1 MVAILLGQTNNEYFL
16 DLVLCLVKI
25 GNERV
30 ILGLAMFIF
39 KLSVLSIGHVRIK
52 NNKSHEQVYF
62 NLSDEGILV

>member
-39 KLSVLSIGHVRIK
+39 K
-52 NNKSHEQVYF
+52 
-62 NLSDEGILV
+62 